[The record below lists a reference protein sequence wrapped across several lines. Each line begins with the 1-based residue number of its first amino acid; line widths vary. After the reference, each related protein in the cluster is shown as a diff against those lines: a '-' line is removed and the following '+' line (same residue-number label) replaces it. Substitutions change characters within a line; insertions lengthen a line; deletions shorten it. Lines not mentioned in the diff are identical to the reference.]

1 MIYQGIFEDINGG
14 KHLLRIGTSGDV
26 VALKFGGSPFVTT
39 MDESDGSIYMP
50 VKCQAGTIGLVAVD
64 TDYMFGLY
72 TGDAHGMPVTLYRGE
87 VVNPAAVEWVGYV
100 SPSLYDIGYTKYLE
114 ALDVDCVDGLA
125 TLAEYKYKP
134 IGNNA
139 GIVSLLDLVRHCI
152 AKCGCYT
159 MMVLSTNT
167 RLSSTDTRDLWQSC
181 RISERNFMAQDSAAT
196 DGEDDKTY
204 KEVLE
209 AVCQWM
215 GVTAIAQGD
224 TVYFVDYDALPN
236 NAANTSIVVDVAA
249 GTVTTGT
256 MVVAEYDIDGESYAD
271 AGSQLSLDNVYTK
284 VTVTCDL
291 NEYDDVLG
299 DIFDGVENIT
309 ADDATFKSS
318 SGFSRVVG
326 EYGTNS
332 GEFDA
337 GLVSGDDNMLI
348 APQTTVGGHDM
359 VAVKY
364 YKSPNITLHHYSG
377 TQKTTAGIDSTNY
390 TTTQS
395 INGGWLCR
403 MFVAR
408 LEKEISNQIGA
419 YNIPITNRMDLL
431 MMVNDIHNV
440 TFDNYIILTNHA
452 SGHIPNASAASYPF
466 IETNDNL
473 PATALFG
480 GNNAYLVIS
489 GDVLWHSYDSYMYPV
504 PDGEIDIDNG
514 RKTCPASDAYLLA
527 KLQWGNQWWNGTNWR
542 STETTF
548 RIPFQLSDERYDA
561 VMFKAL
567 GFLDMTTWRI
577 GTDAQGYLVKMPRIG
592 SVIQQTVQYGGIL
605 AGLPKLTIYKPMD
618 MGSDHA
624 TRFMAIRNLRMTPVI
639 ANPNG
644 TDQDADTVYTNIID
658 IRNAAEMDEVSLTVC
673 TWDNKTP
680 NFSAVAYTDGDAM
693 RYVDNTY
700 NTALAAA
707 EVGSIRH
714 DGTVSDG
721 HMRQEE
727 HLVYRLTN
735 QYSEPAKVLNITLHD
750 AVAPHQM
757 VYEGNLDTSF
767 IVDKVDVDYRNQRY
781 KYKLI
786 EKR

>member
-14 KHLLRIGTSGDV
+14 RHLLRIGTSGDV

-134 IGNNA
+134 IGSNA

-215 GVTAIAQGD
+215 GVTAIAHGD

-236 NAANTSIVVDVAA
+236 NAANTSIVVDVAT

-256 MVVAEYDIDGESYAD
+256 MVVGEYDIDGESYAE

-284 VTVTCDL
+284 VTVACEL
-291 NEYDDVLG
+291 NEYDNVLG

-309 ADDATFKSS
+309 ADDADLKS
-318 SGFSRVVG
+318 
-326 EYGTNS
+326 GTLPTS
-332 GEFDA
+332 LLPRG
-337 GLVSGDDNMLI
+337 GGYLQPGTGDNMLY
-348 APQTTVGGHDM
+348 ACLKTESVWS
-359 VAVKY
+359 AVWFKY
-364 YKSPNITLHHYSG
+364 YKSPYWQQHHYTTGSG
-377 TQKTTAGIDSTNY
+377 NPSTSAYDNSVNY
-390 TTTQS
+390 TNTKS
-395 INGGWLCR
+395 VNGAFMCR
-403 MFVAR
+403 CQVVQLTETDPWAWPDYSVD
-408 LEKEISNQIGA
+408 IHTAAG
-419 YNIPITNRMDLL
+419 L
-431 MMVNDIHNV
+431 MEANDIHSV
-440 TFDNYIILTNHA
+440 SFDDYIFLINHSTNHITNTNQA
-452 SGHIPNASAASYPF
+452 SFPF
-466 IETNDNL
+466 FETTSNL
-473 PATALFG
+473 ANTALFG
-480 GNNAYLVIS
+480 GVNCRLVIS
-489 GDVLWHSYDSYMYPV
+489 GEIYWHIWDEHMFPAPSA
-504 PDGEIDIDNG
+504 DGGLDPGHGGDKI
-514 RKTCPASDAYLLA
+514 PAKDGYLLS
-527 KLQWGNQWWNGTNWR
+527 KLQWGGLYWNGTSWQ
-542 STETTF
+542 SGATTF
-548 RIPFQLSDERYDA
+548 KLPYMLKQLAYQDSMLHTQHICNT
-561 VMFKAL
+561 VSWML
-567 GFLDMTTWRI
+567 
-577 GTDAQGYLVKMPRIG
+577 GTDASGYVVRMPYN
-592 SVIQQTVQYGGIL
+592 SIL
-605 AGLPKLTIYKPMD
+605 FGQPKLTIYKPTD
-618 MGSDHA
+618 MGSRYN
-624 TRFMAIRNLRMTPVI
+624 TIFMALKNWKIVPVVT
-639 ANPNG
+639 NE
-644 TDQDADTVYTNIID
+644 TFDTHMDDDTVYTNIID
-658 IRNAAEMDEVSLTVC
+658 TRNATEMDEVTMTVC
-673 TWDNKTP
+673 TWDNKKP
-680 NFSAVAYTDGDAM
+680 NFSAVAYTDAQDSAQM
-693 RYVDNTY
+693 HFVDTTY
-700 NTALAAA
+700 NTALSAD
-707 EVGSIRH
+707 EVGSTRH
-714 DGTVSDG
+714 DGTISDG
-721 HMRQEE
+721 NMRQEE

-735 QYSEPAKVLNITLHD
+735 QYSEPAKVLNVTLHD

-757 VYEGNLDTSF
+757 VYEGNLDASF
-767 IVDKVDVDYRNQRY
+767 IVDKMDVDYRNQRY

-786 EKR
+786 EKK

>member
-39 MDESDGSIYMP
+39 MDESDSNIYMP

-134 IGNNA
+134 IGSNA

-215 GVTAIAQGD
+215 GVTAIANGD

-236 NAANTSIVVDVAA
+236 NAANTSIVVDVAT

-256 MVVAEYDIDGESYAD
+256 MAVSEYDIDGDSYAE

-291 NEYDDVLG
+291 NEYDNVLG
-299 DIFDGVENIT
+299 DLFDGVENIT
-309 ADDATFKSS
+309 ADDADLKNGQLPTSLLPR
-318 SGFSRVVG
+318 GG
-326 EYGTNS
+326 GYLQPGT
-332 GEFDA
+332 G
-337 GLVSGDDNMLI
+337 DNMLYACLKAADI
-348 APQTTVGGHDM
+348 WC
-359 VAVKY
+359 AVWFKY
-364 YKSPNITLHHYSG
+364 YKSPYITLHHY
-377 TQKTTAGIDSTNY
+377 TTAAGNPSTSAYDNSVNY
-390 TTTQS
+390 TQTKS
-395 INGGWLCR
+395 
-403 MFVAR
+403 VD
-408 LEKEISNQIGA
+408 GA
-419 YNIPITNRMDLL
+419 FMVRASVQKLTETDPWAFADYTVDIHTAEGL
-431 MMVNDIHNV
+431 MIANDIHTV
-440 TFDNYIILTNHA
+440 SFDDYIFMINHTTNHISNTAQA
-452 SGHIPNASAASYPF
+452 SKPF
-466 IETNDNL
+466 MATNDNL

-480 GNNAYLVIS
+480 GVNARLVIS
-489 GDVLWHSYDSYMYPV
+489 GEVLWHIWDDHMYPV
-504 PDGEIDIDNG
+504 PKDDDGPDPDDG
-514 RKTCPASDAYLLA
+514 RKTCPAKDGYLLCQ
-527 KLQWGNQWWNGTNWR
+527 LQWGDRYWTGR
-542 STETTF
+542 SWQSSAATF
-548 RIPFQLSDERYDA
+548 KLPFMIKDVRYDEA
-561 VMFKAL
+561 M
-567 GFLDMTTWRI
+567 MTSQSINNTVSWKL
-577 GTDAQGYLVKMPRIG
+577 GTDADGYAIPMPYD
-592 SVIQQTVQYGGIL
+592 SIL
-605 AGLPKLTIYKPMD
+605 FGLPKLTIYKPTD
-618 MGSDHA
+618 MGDYNYP
-624 TRFMAIRNLRMTPVI
+624 RFMALKNLRLTPVI
-639 ANPNG
+639 ANPTFSEG
-644 TDQDADTVYTNIID
+644 MDDDTVYTNIID
-658 IRNAAEMDEVSLTVC
+658 IRNATEMDEVEMTVC
-673 TWDNKTP
+673 TWDNKKP
-680 NFSAVAYTDGDAM
+680 NFSAVAYTDASAPT
-693 RYVDNTY
+693 RLHFVDTTY
-700 NTALAAA
+700 NNALASE
-707 EVGSIRH
+707 EVGSTRH
-714 DGTVSDG
+714 DGTISDG

-735 QYSEPAKVLNITLHD
+735 QYSEPAKVLNVTLHD

-767 IVDKVDVDYRNQRY
+767 IVDKVDVDYKKQTY
-781 KYKLI
+781 TYKLI